1 MHFFQRCTTR
11 RPHRWQKDT
20 SWQSNRTTNGDMETQ
35 TAHHSTL
42 VSARRRRLYPAL
54 GRRLRSPTRGTDQPN
69 AARLTREGELSTHRS
84 RRQCTAR
91 LFDRR
96 PEKTLRG
103 CTRRRGDSQ
112 DAPTERPSRTV
123 ALLSD
128 SNGSLPLHRGRI
140 GPLPMQSSES
150 YCNRASSGTGG
161 DLGCSGTPVF
171 TNSQIHKRH
180 AARLHGPRIAA
191 SPRARCSALFV
202 PYAPQAQCSIH
213 P

>member
-1 MHFFQRCTTR
+1 MRG
-11 RPHRWQKDT
+11 
-20 SWQSNRTTNGDMETQ
+20 S
-35 TAHHSTL
+35 
-42 VSARRRRLYPAL
+42 VSARWRRLYPAL

-123 ALLSD
+123 ALLSN
-128 SNGSLPLHRGRI
+128 SNGRLPLHRGTY
-140 GPLPMQSSES
+140 GHLPIQPSES

-161 DLGCSGTPVF
+161 DLGCSGPPVF
-171 TNSQIHKRH
+171 TNSQIQKFESSDPPQLGMAHGSKNCSTVGMIEGGKLG
-180 AARLHGPRIAA
+180 RLGIISLSLESSTPNHCAIGLQRPSHGVDGMTEPRRG
-191 SPRARCSALFV
+191 STMF
-202 PYAPQAQCSIH
+202 
-213 P
+213 